1 MLDLTLMANQVKQD
15 MQNLVQQNMSRDEEG
30 NDTLTESGANNIA
43 SNSLHT
49 LWSSICSYISQ
60 NSMVTA
66 SWVATNPTS
75 GVPDPVVVMTGKIN
89 AIEGPGL
96 QQEPLRPCQD
106 AASALSAL
114 SLQLNTL
121 MMTWM
126 VTWDDPTLI
135 VSPVNLIL
143 PGIVLIP
150 VGEGGDG
157 LKDICDKI
165 LGSVKDTTKYTPM
178 FAGSHAAFIGS
189 GSLTSII

>member
-1 MLDLTLMANQVKQD
+1 MLDLTLMTNQVKQD
-15 MQNLVQQNMSRDEEG
+15 MQNLVQQNMSRDEDG
-30 NDTLTESGANNIA
+30 NDVLTESGANNIS

-49 LWSSICSYISQ
+49 LWSSICSYVSQ

-66 SWVATNPTS
+66 SWVAVNPTS

-96 QQEPLRPCQD
+96 QQAPLKPCQD
-106 AASALSAL
+106 AVSALSAL

-126 VTWDDPTLI
+126 VTWDDPTLL

-150 VGEGGDG
+150 LGEGGDG
-157 LKDICDKI
+157 LRDICDKI
-165 LGSVKDTTKYTPM
+165 LGAVKDTLRYTPT
-178 FAGSHAAFIGS
+178 FAGSHAAFTGS
-189 GSLTSII
+189 GALTSIV